1 MSGHMFFADDW
12 YGFDDA
18 LYASGRIVQLV
29 ADSGR
34 SLAALVD
41 ELPHYEST
49 PEMRFACD
57 DAVKFDVVR
66 QVVEHFRASHQVV
79 DVDGARVLFGD
90 GWGLVRASNTQ
101 PVLVVRFEA
110 RTTERL
116 RAIEQEVMGFLK
128 TFPSV
133 HLDQAAGH

>member
-1 MSGHMFFADDW
+1 MFFADEW

-18 LYASGRIVQLV
+18 LYASGRIVKLV
-29 ADSGR
+29 AASGK
-34 SLAALVD
+34 SLAELVD

-49 PEMRFACD
+49 PEMRLECD
-57 DAVKFDVVR
+57 DAAKFE
-66 QVVEHFRASHQVV
+66 VVEKVAAHFRKDHQVI
-79 DVDGARVLFGD
+79 DVDGARILFGD

-110 RTTERL
+110 RTRERL
-116 RAIEQEVMGFLK
+116 AEIETTVMSYLK

-133 HLDQAAGH
+133 SLIPSAH